1 MTVERNMRIDNDHG
15 LHLRAAAMVA
25 RTASDF
31 IADIKICYGSKS
43 ADAKSTL
50 GLMTLGAASSETILV
65 QACGDDADNA
75 LDAIEALLRSDG
87 FICLSAA

>member
-1 MTVERNMRIDNDHG
+1 MTLERNMRIDNEHG

-31 IADIKICYGSKS
+31 IADIKVCYGSKS

-50 GLMTLGAASSETILV
+50 GLMTLGAGSSETILV
-65 QACGDDADNA
+65 QACGDDADSAIN
-75 LDAIEALLRSDG
+75 AIETLLCCDD